1 MVNSLKGMMG
11 KPSPTFANN
20 PETMLMNMLAQK
32 NPQAYQQFIQFKNS
46 GQSPQQIL
54 NSLTANMPQQELQ
67 QIKTMASQF
76 GIR

>member
-11 KPSPTFANN
+11 YNPLPMSN

-32 NPQAYQQFIQFKNS
+32 NPQAYQQFIQLRNS
-46 GQSPQQIL
+46 GQNPQQIL
-54 NSLTANMPQQELQ
+54 NSLTANIPQQEMQ
-67 QIKTMASQF
+67 QIRAIATQF